1 MNRLHGGPRALLA
14 LAPLALLAA
23 CGGGGS
29 SSGDGTLRMSMTD
42 APACGYDAVNVTVE
56 KVRVHQSAGAA
67 DADAGWHE
75 IVLSP
80 AKRVNL
86 LDLTNGVLEEL
97 GQTSLPAG
105 HYQQI
110 RLQLAANGSG
120 SAALANSVVV
130 GGNEIALDTPS
141 ALQTGLKLN
150 ADIEVQA
157 DKVADFVLDFDACKS
172 VVKRGNSGQYNLKPV
187 VSVIPRISD
196 AGMRV
201 VGYVSP
207 AIASSTQVSVQ
218 LNGVPV
224 KSTPPDATGK
234 FTLYPVP
241 AGTYDLVVSANGRV
255 TATVTG
261 VPVTTSAYTYVNAQT
276 APIDPP
282 ASGTHVAAG
291 VVTTGATPI
300 DASVRVL
307 KAYTGGPTVEVAA
320 APADGTTGAF
330 SFTLPSA
337 APVKTAYVANATTM
351 SFTAD
356 AATPTGKYTV
366 EAKSGANVKT
376 QAIDLS
382 TADALGLSLILP

>member
-1 MNRLHGGPRALLA
+1 
-14 LAPLALLAA
+14 
-23 CGGGGS
+23 
-29 SSGDGTLRMSMTD
+29 
-42 APACGYDAVNVTVE
+42 
-56 KVRVHQSAGAA
+56 
-67 DADAGWHE
+67 
-75 IVLSP
+75 
-80 AKRVNL
+80 
-86 LDLTNGVLEEL
+86 
-97 GQTSLPAG
+97 
-105 HYQQI
+105 
-110 RLQLAANGSG
+110 
-120 SAALANSVVV
+120 VVV
-130 GGNEIALDTPS
+130 GGQEVALDTPS
-141 ALQTGLKLN
+141 ATQSGLKLN

-172 VVKRGNSGQYNLKPV
+172 VVKRGNSGRYNLKPV

-207 AIASSTQVSVQ
+207 AIASTGTQVSVQ

-241 AGTYDLVVSANGRV
+241 EGSYDLVVSAQGRV
-255 TATVTG
+255 TATITG
-261 VPVTTSAYTYVNAQT
+261 VPVTTTAYTYVNAQS

-282 ASGTHVAAG
+282 ASATHTTSGTVS
-291 VVTTGATPI
+291 TGATPV

-330 SFTLPSA
+330 SFTLPAA
-337 APVKTAYVANATTM
+337 APVKTAYVANAT
-351 SFTAD
+351 SLNFTAD
-356 AATPTGKYTV
+356 SATPTGKYTL
-366 EAKSGANVKT
+366 EAKSGATLKT

-382 TADALGLSLILP
+382 TADVLGLSLTFP